1 MGNFHFVVTQSWQA
15 IPHFKP
21 NTLGFNY
28 IHVILVR
35 YWTHYFWVHPITE
48 HKCMWVWHTF
58 GFSYMFSSSKCRSN
72 KISDPTSLSSAT
84 CWAQVQMDLARC
96 HTQYHWVRLYVEPKN
111 MWIWRVTKLD
121 VFRFSYALSPSTYRF
136 DKLLDPSPL
145 SLESFQVQIYMKL
158 LIFLDPILYHNDLFV
173 YSCVF

>member
-1 MGNFHFVVTQSWQA
+1 VVKEYIYIYIYIYSYKYYVLLQVDKSSVGGKKTTNKSSTKNMGNFHFVVTQSWQA

-96 HTQYHWVRLYVEPKN
+96 HT
-111 MWIWRVTKLD
+111 
-121 VFRFSYALSPSTYRF
+121 
-136 DKLLDPSPL
+136 
-145 SLESFQVQIYMKL
+145 
-158 LIFLDPILYHNDLFV
+158 
-173 YSCVF
+173 